1 MCSARNDILKSDVAD
16 PASLRVMQLLGRQ
29 GGVSQACGQDPP
41 RQELRPKSQRRNEQ
55 SDAGPQDSER
65 VMKGAA

>member
-1 MCSARNDILKSDVAD
+1 MQGNVFRHFFLLVADGCDHVMCSVRNDILKSDVAD

-41 RQELRPKSQRRNEQ
+41 RQELRPKSQ
-55 SDAGPQDSER
+55 
-65 VMKGAA
+65 